1 MINRLTRYIIIEQIK
16 PFLFFLS
23 VMAGIIWLVKSLPSL
38 EYIIEYNQP
47 VTIFAQVII
56 YILPSVLLIVTPFA
70 ALAATSFTMN
80 RLLSEAE
87 FITMM
92 NSGVSNFQLF
102 RPFFMFS
109 IFISIFLFLLVFII
123 APTSQKNLREI
134 MYDAGNNLNKQIMQV
149 KKHYSPTPNISVYIG
164 GLNERNEL
172 EDILITDDR
181 QENISITYSAKTGNM
196 LINDPYIDLHLKNGV
211 MQSFNKIEN
220 SLILTNFGF
229 LELNIVDSLKSQNS
243 LKFGPSEMSPTQM
256 LKKAKNLN
264 NSMSKKYSAEAH
276 LRIVLI
282 FTPISL
288 CIFSFSCFLLW
299 GYSRRGYTFL
309 IFMIFFLALTMQSST
324 FASKSL
330 FQSEKIYWQVI
341 YLPAILTFLF
351 GILSIKYLSANLAII
366 PFRKKLTNE

>member
-47 VTIFAQVII
+47 VTVFAQVII

-92 NSGVSNFQLF
+92 NSGISNFQLF

-109 IFISIFLFLLVFII
+109 ISISIFLFLLVFLI

-172 EDILITDDR
+172 EHILITDDR

-229 LELNIVDSLKSQNS
+229 LELNIVDSLKSKHS

-288 CIFSFSCFLLW
+288 CVFSFSCFLLW

>member
-47 VTIFAQVII
+47 VTIFAQVIT
-56 YILPSVLLIVTPFA
+56 YILPSVLLIVVPFA
-70 ALAATSFTMN
+70 ALAATSFTIN

-87 FITMM
+87 LITVM
-92 NSGVSNFQLF
+92 NSGLSNFQLF
-102 RPFFMFS
+102 RPFFIFS
-109 IFISIFLFLLVFII
+109 ILISIFLFLLVFII
-123 APTSQKNLREI
+123 APASQKNLREI
-134 MYDAGNNLNKQIMQV
+134 MHVAGNNLDKQIMQV
-149 KKHYSPTPNISVYIG
+149 KKHYSPTPDISMYIG
-164 GLNERNEL
+164 GLNEDNEL
-172 EDILITDDR
+172 ANILITDDR
-181 QENISITYSAKTGNM
+181 QENMSITYSAATGNM
-196 LINDPYIDLHLKNGV
+196 LINDPHIDLHLRNGV

-229 LELNIVDSLKSQNS
+229 LELNIADSLKSDHS

-256 LKKAKNLN
+256 LKKAKNLK
-264 NSMSKKYSAEAH
+264 NSMAKKYLAEAH

-309 IFMIFFLALTMQSST
+309 IFLIFFVALIMQSST

-330 FQSEKIYWQVI
+330 FLSEKTYWQTI
-341 YLPAILTFLF
+341 YLPTILTFVF
-351 GILSIKYLSANLAII
+351 GLLSIKRLSTNLNII
-366 PFRKKLTNE
+366 PFRKKLTSE

>member
-1 MINRLTRYIIIEQIK
+1 
-16 PFLFFLS
+16 
-23 VMAGIIWLVKSLPSL
+23 MAGIIWLVKSLPSL

-47 VTIFAQVII
+47 AVIFAQVIM
-56 YILPSVLLIVTPFA
+56 YILPSVLLIVVPFA
-70 ALAATSFTMN
+70 ALAATSFTIN

-87 FITMM
+87 LITAM
-92 NSGVSNFQLF
+92 NSGLSNFQLF
-102 RPFFMFS
+102 RPFFIFS
-109 IFISIFLFLLVFII
+109 ILISIFLFFLVFII
-123 APTSQKNLREI
+123 APESQKNLREI
-134 MYDAGNNLNKQIMQV
+134 MHDAGNNLNKQIMQV

-164 GLNERNEL
+164 GLNENNEL

-181 QENISITYSAKTGNM
+181 QENMSITYSAETGNM
-196 LINDPYIDLHLKNGV
+196 LINDPHLDLLLVNGV

-229 LELNIVDSLKSQNS
+229 LELNIVDSLKSEDS

-256 LKKAKNLN
+256 LKKAKKLKK
-264 NSMSKKYSAEAH
+264 SMANKYIAEAH

-299 GYSRRGYTFL
+299 GYSRRGYTLL
-309 IFMIFFLALTMQSST
+309 IFLIFFLALTMQSST

-330 FQSEKIYWQVI
+330 FLSEKIYLQTI
-341 YLPAILTFLF
+341 YLPTTLTFVF
-351 GILSIKYLSANLAII
+351 GLLSIKYLSNNLIII
-366 PFRKKLTNE
+366 PFRKKLINE